1 MASVK
6 DERVLGIRIQTWEIA
21 RFLLVLRAQ
30 AAPSRLT
37 VAI

>member
-6 DERVLGIRIQTWEIA
+6 DERVGIRIQTWEIA
-21 RFLLVLRAQ
+21 RSLLVLRAQ
-30 AAPSRLT
+30 AGPSRLT